1 VPAHA
6 GRLRPLERCVF
17 TLLFA
22 LMASFVVAVAFMATT
37 SQGHLLLTGPS
48 VAQQPVSAGI
58 GANKVG
64 QGSAR
69 RLTAGQRTRSGHAT
83 SRGGRDASASLERA
97 HQLDAR
103 LAVALRPVLGAHPG
117 RLAVGVVD
125 LRTGATVSY
134 DAGEPI
140 RAGGVVT
147 ADILAA
153 LLLQHQRADTPVSDR
168 EAELAASMIENGS
181 GSAATQLWSLVGGA
195 RGLATANATL
205 KLRGTIPAPADWT
218 WTSTTV
224 ADQLQ
229 LLADFVEPSS
239 PLRPSARD
247 YALGLMANSGVGQR
261 WGVLAAAGPHTTGAV
276 SNAELHGPAWVI
288 GSVGVI
294 QRNGDEL
301 LVAVLSDRNPAQ
313 VPAVTAVQAAALKAI
328 GLAG

>member
-17 TLLFA
+17 TLVFV
-22 LMASFVVAVAFMATT
+22 LMVGFVVAVAFMATT
-37 SQGHLLLTGPS
+37 SRGHLLLTGPS
-48 VAQQPVSAGI
+48 VAPRTIAGGLSHQQ
-58 GANKVG
+58 VG
-64 QGSAR
+64 QGSASR
-69 RLTAGQRTRSGHAT
+69 STAHEQTRSGHVT
-83 SRGGRDASASLERA
+83 NRGGGSTPASGARVQ
-97 HQLDAR
+97 QLDER
-103 LAVALRPVLGAHPG
+103 LAAALRPVLGADPG
-117 RLAVGVVD
+117 RLAVGAVD
-125 LRTGATVSY
+125 LTTGATVGY
-134 DAGEPI
+134 DAKVQI
-140 RAGGVVT
+140 RGGGVVT

-153 LLLQHQRADTPVSDR
+153 LLLQHQQAGTPVSDQ

-181 GSAATQLWSLVGGA
+181 VPAATQLWNLIGGP

-205 KLRGTIPAPADWT
+205 KLRGTIPAPGDWT

-229 LLADFVEPSS
+229 LLADFVAPGS
-239 PLRPSARD
+239 PLRSSARD
-247 YALGLMANSGVGQR
+247 YALGLMASAAAGQR
-261 WGVLAAAGPHTTGAV
+261 WGVLAAASAHTAGAV

-313 VPAVTAVQAAALKAI
+313 VPAVTAVQMAALKAVGVI
-328 GLAG
+328 G